1 MKGKGLRKRYA
12 EWIQALSALLL
23 IAMAGLT
30 LHDMQTAE
38 GAGLYLAIKA
48 GAEDRRMY
56 DFAVDAAGMLCL
68 LMLLL
73 LPCLLQKRLR
83 PAPFLRFASASLA
96 FLPVVSM
103 ALLVHLA
110 DGTEEMAL
118 RQAISMG
125 QPGAAL
131 LEWLGE
137 LLPALSVGLPVLILA
152 FGMVRAGSPEDLAGG
167 AEGPENLAGKAGSPD
182 NLAGKAESPEDLAEK
197 AENPEN
203 LAGKAGSPKDL
214 AGKAEGAGS
223 SEKTRPHPWLPRAA
237 GLAVLVLSA
246 VSLLFPALSDICVY
260 LIVYLLLA
268 AAFSLWEKLHDAH
281 PGLNAWGWILFGGF
295 WLRAVE
301 RMLEIM
307 SVYHL

>member
-1 MKGKGLRKRYA
+1 MRKRYA

-137 LLPALSVGLPVLILA
+137 LLPALSAGLPVLILA
-152 FGMVRAGSPEDLAGG
+152 FGMVRAGSAEELAGR
-167 AEGPENLAGKAGSPD
+167 AVSV
-182 NLAGKAESPEDLAEK
+182 EDLAEK

-237 GLAVLVLSA
+237 GLAALALSA

>member
-68 LMLLL
+68 LLLLL

-96 FLPVVSM
+96 FLPVTSM

-137 LLPALSVGLPVLILA
+137 LLPALSAGLPVLILA
-152 FGMVRAGSPEDLAGG
+152 FGMVRAGSAEELAGR
-167 AEGPENLAGKAGSPD
+167 AVSVEE
-182 NLAGKAESPEDLAEK
+182 LAEK

-237 GLAVLVLSA
+237 GLAALALSA

>member
-1 MKGKGLRKRYA
+1 MRKRYA

-23 IAMAGLT
+23 IAIAGLT

-68 LMLLL
+68 LLLLL

-96 FLPVVSM
+96 FLPVTSM

-137 LLPALSVGLPVLILA
+137 LLPALSAGLPVLILA
-152 FGMVRAGSPEDLAGG
+152 FGMVRAGSAEELAGR
-167 AEGPENLAGKAGSPD
+167 AVSV
-182 NLAGKAESPEDLAEK
+182 EDLAEK

-237 GLAVLVLSA
+237 GLAALALSA

>member
-68 LMLLL
+68 LLLLL
-73 LPCLLQKRLR
+73 LPCFLQKRLR

-96 FLPVVSM
+96 FLPVMSM
-103 ALLVHLA
+103 ASLVHLA
-110 DGTEEMAL
+110 DGTEKLAI
-118 RQAISMG
+118 RQTFFTG
-125 QPGAAL
+125 WPGAAL

-152 FGMVRAGSPEDLAGG
+152 FGM
-167 AEGPENLAGKAGSPD
+167 AGKAGSPE
-182 NLAGKAESPEDLAEK
+182 NMAGKAER
-197 AENPEN
+197 
-203 LAGKAGSPKDL
+203 AGSF
-214 AGKAEGAGS
+214 
-223 SEKTRPHPWLPRAA
+223 EKTRPHPWLPRAA
-237 GLAVLVLSA
+237 GLAALALSA

>member
-1 MKGKGLRKRYA
+1 MRKRYA

-23 IAMAGLT
+23 IAIAGLT

-68 LMLLL
+68 LVLLL

-152 FGMVRAGSPEDLAGG
+152 FGMVRAGSAEELAGR
-167 AEGPENLAGKAGSPD
+167 AVSV
-182 NLAGKAESPEDLAEK
+182 EDLAEK

-237 GLAVLVLSA
+237 GLAALALSA
-246 VSLLFPALSDICVY
+246 VSLLFPALSDLCVY

>member
-68 LMLLL
+68 LVLLL
-73 LPCLLQKRLR
+73 LPCFLQKRLR

-96 FLPVVSM
+96 FLPVTSM

-137 LLPALSVGLPVLILA
+137 LLPALSAGLPVLILA
-152 FGMVRAGSPEDLAGG
+152 FGMVRAGSAEELAGR
-167 AEGPENLAGKAGSPD
+167 AVSV
-182 NLAGKAESPEDLAEK
+182 EDLAEK

-237 GLAVLVLSA
+237 GLAALALSA

>member
-96 FLPVVSM
+96 FLPVTSM

-152 FGMVRAGSPEDLAGG
+152 FGMVRAGSAEELAGR
-167 AEGPENLAGKAGSPD
+167 AVSV
-182 NLAGKAESPEDLAEK
+182 EDLAEK

-203 LAGKAGSPKDL
+203 L

-237 GLAVLVLSA
+237 GLAALALSA

>member
-152 FGMVRAGSPEDLAGG
+152 FGMVRAGSAEELAGR
-167 AEGPENLAGKAGSPD
+167 AVSVEE
-182 NLAGKAESPEDLAEK
+182 LAEK

-237 GLAVLVLSA
+237 GLAALALSA

>member
-68 LMLLL
+68 LVLLL
-73 LPCLLQKRLR
+73 LPCFLQKRLR

-137 LLPALSVGLPVLILA
+137 LLPALSAGLPVLILA
-152 FGMVRAGSPEDLAGG
+152 FGMVRAGSAEELAGR
-167 AEGPENLAGKAGSPD
+167 AVSV
-182 NLAGKAESPEDLAEK
+182 EDLAEK

-237 GLAVLVLSA
+237 GLAALALSA

>member
-23 IAMAGLT
+23 IAIAGLT

-152 FGMVRAGSPEDLAGG
+152 FGM
-167 AEGPENLAGKAGSPD
+167 AGKAGSPE
-182 NLAGKAESPEDLAEK
+182 NMAGKAER
-197 AENPEN
+197 
-203 LAGKAGSPKDL
+203 AGSF
-214 AGKAEGAGS
+214 
-223 SEKTRPHPWLPRAA
+223 EKTRPHPWLPRAA
-237 GLAVLVLSA
+237 VLALSA

>member
-152 FGMVRAGSPEDLAGG
+152 FGMVRAGSAEELAGR
-167 AEGPENLAGKAGSPD
+167 AVSV
-182 NLAGKAESPEDLAEK
+182 EDLAEK

-203 LAGKAGSPKDL
+203 LAGKAGSPKNL

-237 GLAVLVLSA
+237 GLAALALSA
-246 VSLLFPALSDICVY
+246 VSLLFPALSDLCVY

>member
-68 LMLLL
+68 LLLLL

-96 FLPVVSM
+96 FLPVTSM

-152 FGMVRAGSPEDLAGG
+152 FGMVRAGSAEELAGR
-167 AEGPENLAGKAGSPD
+167 AVSV
-182 NLAGKAESPEDLAEK
+182 EDLAEK

-237 GLAVLVLSA
+237 GLAALALSA

>member
-68 LMLLL
+68 LLLLL

-152 FGMVRAGSPEDLAGG
+152 FGMVRAGSAEELAGR
-167 AEGPENLAGKAGSPD
+167 AVSV
-182 NLAGKAESPEDLAEK
+182 EDLAEK

-237 GLAVLVLSA
+237 GLAALALSA

>member
-152 FGMVRAGSPEDLAGG
+152 FGMVRAGSAEELAGR
-167 AEGPENLAGKAGSPD
+167 AVSV
-182 NLAGKAESPEDLAEK
+182 EDLAEK

-203 LAGKAGSPKDL
+203 LAGKAGSPKNL

-237 GLAVLVLSA
+237 GLAALVLSA

>member
-152 FGMVRAGSPEDLAGG
+152 FGMVRAGSAEELAGR
-167 AEGPENLAGKAGSPD
+167 AVSV
-182 NLAGKAESPEDLAEK
+182 EDLAEK

-203 LAGKAGSPKDL
+203 LAGKAGSPKNL
-214 AGKAEGAGS
+214 AGKSEGAGS

-237 GLAVLVLSA
+237 GLAALALSA

>member
-1 MKGKGLRKRYA
+1 MRKRYA

-68 LMLLL
+68 LLLLL

-137 LLPALSVGLPVLILA
+137 LLPALSAGLPVLILA
-152 FGMVRAGSPEDLAGG
+152 FGMVRAGSAEELAGR
-167 AEGPENLAGKAGSPD
+167 AVSV
-182 NLAGKAESPEDLAEK
+182 EDLAEK

-237 GLAVLVLSA
+237 GLAALALSA

>member
-96 FLPVVSM
+96 FLPVTSM

-152 FGMVRAGSPEDLAGG
+152 FGMVRAGSAEELAGR
-167 AEGPENLAGKAGSPD
+167 AVSV
-182 NLAGKAESPEDLAEK
+182 EDLAEK

-223 SEKTRPHPWLPRAA
+223 SEKTRPRPWLPRAA
-237 GLAVLVLSA
+237 GLAALALSA

>member
-1 MKGKGLRKRYA
+1 
-12 EWIQALSALLL
+12 
-23 IAMAGLT
+23 
-30 LHDMQTAE
+30 
-38 GAGLYLAIKA
+38 
-48 GAEDRRMY
+48 MY

-96 FLPVVSM
+96 FLPVTSM

-152 FGMVRAGSPEDLAGG
+152 FGMVRAGSAEELAGR
-167 AEGPENLAGKAGSPD
+167 AVSV
-182 NLAGKAESPEDLAEK
+182 EDLAEK

-203 LAGKAGSPKDL
+203 L

-237 GLAVLVLSA
+237 GLAALALSA

>member
-23 IAMAGLT
+23 IAIAGLT

-152 FGMVRAGSPEDLAGG
+152 FGMVRAGSAEELAGR
-167 AEGPENLAGKAGSPD
+167 AVSV
-182 NLAGKAESPEDLAEK
+182 EDLAEK

-237 GLAVLVLSA
+237 VLALSA
-246 VSLLFPALSDICVY
+246 VSLLFPALSDLCVY

>member
-68 LMLLL
+68 LLLLL

-152 FGMVRAGSPEDLAGG
+152 FGMVRAGSAEELAGR
-167 AEGPENLAGKAGSPD
+167 AVSVEN
-182 NLAGKAESPEDLAEK
+182 LAEK
-197 AENPEN
+197 AENTEN

-237 GLAVLVLSA
+237 GLAALALSA

>member
-68 LMLLL
+68 LLLLL

-137 LLPALSVGLPVLILA
+137 LLPALSAGLPVLILA
-152 FGMVRAGSPEDLAGG
+152 FGMVRAGSAEELAGR
-167 AEGPENLAGKAGSPD
+167 AVSV
-182 NLAGKAESPEDLAEK
+182 EDLAEK

-237 GLAVLVLSA
+237 GLAALALSA

>member
-1 MKGKGLRKRYA
+1 MRKRYA

-96 FLPVVSM
+96 FLPVTSM

-152 FGMVRAGSPEDLAGG
+152 FGMVRAGSAEELAGR
-167 AEGPENLAGKAGSPD
+167 AVSV
-182 NLAGKAESPEDLAEK
+182 EDLAEK

-203 LAGKAGSPKDL
+203 L

-237 GLAVLVLSA
+237 GLAALALSA

>member
-23 IAMAGLT
+23 IAIAGLT

-68 LMLLL
+68 LVLLL

-137 LLPALSVGLPVLILA
+137 LLPALSAGLPVLILA
-152 FGMVRAGSPEDLAGG
+152 FGMVRAGSAEELAGR
-167 AEGPENLAGKAGSPD
+167 AVSV
-182 NLAGKAESPEDLAEK
+182 EDLAEK

-237 GLAVLVLSA
+237 GLAALALSA
-246 VSLLFPALSDICVY
+246 VSLLFPALSDLCVY

>member
-68 LMLLL
+68 LLLLL

-152 FGMVRAGSPEDLAGG
+152 FGMVRAGSAEELAGR
-167 AEGPENLAGKAGSPD
+167 AVSVEN
-182 NLAGKAESPEDLAEK
+182 LAEK
-197 AENPEN
+197 AENTEN

-237 GLAVLVLSA
+237 GLAALALSA
-246 VSLLFPALSDICVY
+246 VSLLFPALSDLCVY

>member
-68 LMLLL
+68 LLLLL

-137 LLPALSVGLPVLILA
+137 LLPALSAGLPVLILA
-152 FGMVRAGSPEDLAGG
+152 FGMVRAGSAEELAGR
-167 AEGPENLAGKAGSPD
+167 AVSVEN
-182 NLAGKAESPEDLAEK
+182 LAEK
-197 AENPEN
+197 AENTEN

-237 GLAVLVLSA
+237 GLAALALSA

>member
-152 FGMVRAGSPEDLAGG
+152 FGMVRAGSAEELAGR
-167 AEGPENLAGKAGSPD
+167 AVSV
-182 NLAGKAESPEDLAEK
+182 EDLAEK

-203 LAGKAGSPKDL
+203 LAGKAGSPKNL
-214 AGKAEGAGS
+214 AGKSEGAGS

-237 GLAVLVLSA
+237 GLAALVLSA

>member
-23 IAMAGLT
+23 IAIAGLT

-118 RQAISMG
+118 RQAISKG

-152 FGMVRAGSPEDLAGG
+152 FGMVRAGSAEELAGR
-167 AEGPENLAGKAGSPD
+167 AVSV
-182 NLAGKAESPEDLAEK
+182 EDLAEK

-203 LAGKAGSPKDL
+203 LAGKAGSPKNL
-214 AGKAEGAGS
+214 AGKSEGAGS
-223 SEKTRPHPWLPRAA
+223 SEKTRPHPWLTRAA
-237 GLAVLVLSA
+237 GLAALVLSA

>member
-1 MKGKGLRKRYA
+1 
-12 EWIQALSALLL
+12 
-23 IAMAGLT
+23 
-30 LHDMQTAE
+30 
-38 GAGLYLAIKA
+38 
-48 GAEDRRMY
+48 
-56 DFAVDAAGMLCL
+56 
-68 LMLLL
+68 
-73 LPCLLQKRLR
+73 
-83 PAPFLRFASASLA
+83 
-96 FLPVVSM
+96 M

-152 FGMVRAGSPEDLAGG
+152 FGMVRAGSAEELAGR
-167 AEGPENLAGKAGSPD
+167 AVSV
-182 NLAGKAESPEDLAEK
+182 EDLAEK
-197 AENPEN
+197 AENP
-203 LAGKAGSPKDL
+203 GKA
-214 AGKAEGAGS
+214 AGAGS
-223 SEKTRPHPWLPRAA
+223 AEKTRPHPWLPRAA
-237 GLAVLVLSA
+237 GLAALALSA
-246 VSLLFPALSDICVY
+246 VSLLFPALSDLCVY

>member
-1 MKGKGLRKRYA
+1 MRKRYA

-23 IAMAGLT
+23 IAIAGLT

-68 LMLLL
+68 LLLLL

-152 FGMVRAGSPEDLAGG
+152 FGMVRAGSAEELAGR
-167 AEGPENLAGKAGSPD
+167 AVSVEE
-182 NLAGKAESPEDLAEK
+182 LAEK

-237 GLAVLVLSA
+237 GLAALALSA